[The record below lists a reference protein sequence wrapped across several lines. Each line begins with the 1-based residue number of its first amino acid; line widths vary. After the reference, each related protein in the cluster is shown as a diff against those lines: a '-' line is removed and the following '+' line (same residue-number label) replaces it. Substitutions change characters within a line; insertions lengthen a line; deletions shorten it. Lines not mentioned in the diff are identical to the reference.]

1 MRLQTKIWLS
11 SLAVILLITA
21 SDFYLGR
28 AAIEGT
34 IRNELERDAH
44 DTRALLMAVRR
55 VYHEQ
60 FIASGLPVTEKTIGF
75 LPAHARR

>member
-21 SDFYLGR
+21 SDFYLGH

-55 VYHEQ
+55 VTN
-60 FIASGLPVTEKTIGF
+60 SSLPVACRSPK
-75 LPAHARR
+75 RRSASCLRMR